1 MSLTRTGGDAIAL
14 ILLLTWVGMWC
25 VWYVA
30 SRAFIRLSERIEML
44 RVRQLL
50 RPDERIIASV
60 AREHGGGTRLTL
72 TTSRVIR
79 TAHTHALD
87 SWRKGGPAPLVAEFP
102 LSAIG
107 RTDLNFEAEDY
118 SYRLTLTPSAT
129 SDRPWP
135 FEASFTRNSVAM
147 RWLDEIKRLTAGA
160 PVTHDETLPPA
171 TPLDGLARAIMVVAV
186 GFVGVSALIAA
197 AALTLGIPWELYR

>member
-1 MSLTRTGGDAIAL
+1 VRSSSPEAL
-14 ILLLTWVGMWC
+14 ILLLTWVGLWC

-50 RPDERIIASV
+50 PPDERIIASL
-60 AREHGGGTRLTL
+60 AREHGRGTRLTL
-72 TTSRVIR
+72 TSSRILR
-79 TAHTHALD
+79 TAHTNALD
-87 SWRKGGPAPLVAEFP
+87 SWRRSSPPPLVAEFP
-102 LSAIG
+102 LSVIG
-107 RTDLNFEAEDY
+107 RTHLNFEAEDY

-129 SDRPWP
+129 SGPPWP
-135 FEASFTRNSVAM
+135 FEASFTRVSVAM

-197 AALTLGIPWELYR
+197 AALTLSFPWEIYYR